1 MFGRHLFSRQ
11 DAPDEL
17 TADKNQL
24 ARMVALLGPPPPQL
38 LDDSGPRAL
47 EFFNE
52 DGSPKGEA
60 PNETLESVLASS
72 LERVTKQTMTAEES
86 KTFLAFLR
94 RTLTWTEEERP
105 TASEL
110 INDPWLEQGNF
121 PRLVKGK
128 NGLMVPLVDAKE

>member
-1 MFGRHLFSRQ
+1 
-11 DAPDEL
+11 
-17 TADKNQL
+17 
-24 ARMVALLGPPPPQL
+24 MVALLGPPPRQL

-60 PNETLESVLASS
+60 PNETLELVLASS
-72 LERVTKQTMTAEES
+72 LERVEQTMTAEES
-86 KTFLAFLR
+86 GAFLAFLR

-110 INDPWLEQGNF
+110 IDDPWLQTKSSVNADCQKTL
-121 PRLVKGK
+121 RLEADEYV
-128 NGLMVPLVDAKE
+128 N